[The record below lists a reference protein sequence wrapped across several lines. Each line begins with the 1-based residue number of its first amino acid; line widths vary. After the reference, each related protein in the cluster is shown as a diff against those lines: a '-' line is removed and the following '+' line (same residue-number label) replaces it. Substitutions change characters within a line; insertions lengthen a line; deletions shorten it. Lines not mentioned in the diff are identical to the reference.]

1 LQPVEEDPFAEMKV
15 VKQEDPIFLPTHTQK
30 RRTELVVLSNEEEFR
45 KNQYPTIYERVK
57 VQLDWAETQ
66 LEDEKMVTKKEAI
79 KRSMDKALLMA
90 KAQSTTFDENNE
102 LDEAL
107 EKLQQEDE
115 KKQDNNN
122 DETVVDFT
130 NIHNPE
136 LKEKFIKQYL
146 EIKERKIMTTRNTQP
161 YHEPFSYRE
170 RRNIALK
177 FFFGFKNISSAYK
190 NSKDVTF
197 VLPWLLIGRKE
208 IAHNMQQLL
217 SFNIT
222 HILNMTHD
230 VKSKFNKHFMYE
242 KIAVKDSIDSDMTPH
257 FNTMIQ
263 FIKRTEDSKGRVRFF
278 YINKLSITNDSEQ
291 ILVHCNAGASRAP
304 TAVLAYLLVQKKIPL
319 VDAYNYLQ
327 YVRPFTQPNKKFL
340 YQLAMLEVSRIF

>member
-1 LQPVEEDPFAEMKV
+1 MVQAVEEDLFGEMKV

-45 KNQYPTIYERVK
+45 RQQYPTIYERVK

-79 KRSMDKALLMA
+79 KRSMDKALLLA
-90 KAQSTTFDENNE
+90 KSQSTTFDENNE

-107 EKLQQEDE
+107 EKLQQEDDN
-115 KKQDNNN
+115 KQDNN
-122 DETVVDFT
+122 EEAVVDFT

-136 LKEKFIKQYL
+136 LKEKFIRQYL
-146 EIKERKIMTTRNTQP
+146 EIKERKIMTTRITQP
-161 YHEPFSYRE
+161 YHEPFSYSE
-170 RRNIALK
+170 RRNVALK

-217 SFNIT
+217 SLNVT

-230 VKSKFNKHFMYE
+230 LKNKFNKHFMYE
-242 KIAVKDSIDSDMTPH
+242 KIAVKDSIDSDLTPH

-263 FIKRTEDSKGRVRFF
+263 FIKRTEDSKGRVSDF
-278 YINKLSITNDSEQ
+278 YYFIY
-291 ILVHCNAGASRAP
+291 IL
-304 TAVLAYLLVQKKIPL
+304 
-319 VDAYNYLQ
+319 
-327 YVRPFTQPNKKFL
+327 
-340 YQLAMLEVSRIF
+340 